1 MTGPGKKAAGWFSFS
16 WKEAASV
23 ILGLYLHRLPYFIKM
38 ADTLSKEKR
47 SALMSRIHSS
57 DTVPEKKVRSA
68 LWKRGFRYRLNSKA
82 LPGSP
87 DIVLP
92 KYRTVVFV
100 NGCFWHGHEN
110 CALSSI
116 PKTNTEWWSNKLR
129 NNRRRDALVSAHL
142 EGLGWSVE
150 TVWECE
156 TVPAKTQ
163 TAAVTVNGPWTVK
176 FQENRG
182 APEKAVF
189 NTLHSLTE
197 ENEFGIK
204 YFSGVSSYNNTV
216 SIPNV
221 SGETYLDLGEVKYM
235 AEVWVN
241 GQYCGRAWKQPY
253 RVDISSAVKEGENQI
268 EVKVASSW
276 VNRLVGDLQ
285 PEAKEKVTYT
295 DAPRAFNK
303 DMDILPAG
311 LLGPVKVL
319 SME

>member
-1 MTGPGKKAAGWFSFS
+1 
-16 WKEAASV
+16 
-23 ILGLYLHRLPYFIKM
+23 M

-110 CALSSI
+110 CSLSSI

-156 TVPAKTQ
+156 TVPAKIEERMDNLEKKIR
-163 TAAVTVNGPWTVK
+163 A
-176 FQENRG
+176 NR
-182 APEKAVF
+182 F
-189 NTLHSLTE
+189 
-197 ENEFGIK
+197 
-204 YFSGVSSYNNTV
+204 
-216 SIPNV
+216 
-221 SGETYLDLGEVKYM
+221 TYLARKAQAKARRIEDQDRERERKAREEALLKELKEVF
-235 AEVWVN
+235 
-241 GQYCGRAWKQPY
+241 
-253 RVDISSAVKEGENQI
+253 
-268 EVKVASSW
+268 
-276 VNRLVGDLQ
+276 
-285 PEAKEKVTYT
+285 PERKA
-295 DAPRAFNK
+295 
-303 DMDILPAG
+303 
-311 LLGPVKVL
+311 
-319 SME
+319 